1 MGRFYIK
8 DNQIKD
14 DKKEIHSIDVSE
26 ITNDELVDILNY
38 MEMESLKY
46 KRELNT
52 LKHRIKRLVEQ

>member
-14 DKKEIHSIDVSE
+14 DKKEIYPIDISKV
-26 ITNDELVDILNY
+26 TNDELVDILNY